1 MKVCLLLFS
10 FFVLLQCQPES
21 ERSFTTPCQENTV
34 PGEWN
39 CEERIN
45 YNFCFPPSYTS
56 EQFFFKKSEPYASF
70 SKGVFKDAILIDIDI
85 NDYQEMPFPEQ
96 INLPQNNILTE
107 KIEICDNDEL
117 IGVFYYGKVMF
128 DNMHEYLGYLYL
140 KTDDVQQKYY
150 LSSLSSMTKE
160 GISEMLEIVRKIKKN

>member
-1 MKVCLLLFS
+1 
-10 FFVLLQCQPES
+10 
-21 ERSFTTPCQENTV
+21 
-34 PGEWN
+34 
-39 CEERIN
+39 
-45 YNFCFPPSYTS
+45 
-56 EQFFFKKSEPYASF
+56 
-70 SKGVFKDAILIDIDI
+70 
-85 NDYQEMPFPEQ
+85 MPFPEQ